1 MKIWISK
8 NSEVSV
14 REQIVTQISVGLAS
28 GDIRPGE
35 KLPST
40 RELARRFGIHPNT
53 VSSAYRELA
62 AAGVLMVRRGSGIFA
77 SPAAD
82 GAEHLGNVDRW
93 FAELIASAAAAG
105 FSREQLRTAMTRWLK
120 NTEPADVLLF
130 EPDPGLRDILLE
142 ELSSCLGRPAAAVG
156 FDGISAAARRRPCL
170 LAALYDEKEKVL
182 GRISPNQKVVFLNVN
197 SVTASLANQVK
208 PAKNE
213 LIAVVSGWEKFL
225 AFARV
230 YLLAAEIEPDRLMV
244 RSTLDPAWGRGLSSA
259 SIIVCDAL
267 TATLLP
273 DDGRLRVFRLIH
285 EASLAELRNLL
296 G

>member
-1 MKIWISK
+1 LKIWISK

-14 REQIVTQISVGLAS
+14 REQIVTQISVGIAS

-62 AAGVLMVRRGSGIFA
+62 AAGVLTARRGSGIFA
-77 SPAAD
+77 SPAVD
-82 GAEHLGNVDRW
+82 GAGHSADVDRW
-93 FAELIASAAAAG
+93 FADLIASAAAAG
-105 FSREQLRTAMTRWLK
+105 FNREQVRAAMKRWLRK
-120 NTEPADVLLF
+120 TEPADVLLF
-130 EPDPGLRDILLE
+130 EPDPGLREIILE
-142 ELSSCLGRPAAAVG
+142 ELSSYLGRPAAAVG
-156 FDGISAAARRRPCL
+156 LDWISANSRRRPTVL
-170 LAALYDEKEKVL
+170 TALYDKKEKVL
-182 GRISPNQKVVFLNVN
+182 GRMASNQRVFFLNVN

-208 PAKNE
+208 PANNE
-213 LIAVVSGWEKFL
+213 LIAVVSGWERFL
-225 AFARV
+225 AVARV
-230 YLLAAEIEPDRLMV
+230 YLLAAEIEPDRLLI
-244 RSTLDPAWGRGLSSA
+244 RSTLDPAWARGLGSA
-259 SIIVCDAL
+259 SIIVCDAHA
-267 TATLLP
+267 ATLLP

>member
-62 AAGVLMVRRGSGIFA
+62 AAGVLTVRRGSGIFA
-77 SPAAD
+77 APAPD
-82 GAEHLGNVDRW
+82 GAGHQGDVDRW
-93 FAELIASAAAAG
+93 FADVIASATAAG
-105 FSREQLRTAMTRWLK
+105 FSRDQLRAAMTRWLK
-120 NTEPADVLLF
+120 NTEPAEVLLY
-130 EPDPGLRDILLE
+130 EPDSGLRDIILE
-142 ELSSCLGRPAAAVG
+142 ELTSYLGRPAVPVG
-156 FDGISAAARRRPCL
+156 FDGIAANSRRRPTVL
-170 LAALYDEKEKVL
+170 TALYDEKEKVL
-182 GRISPNQKVVFLNVN
+182 DRIAPNQKVVFLNVN
-197 SVTASLANQVK
+197 SVTASLANQVR

-230 YLLAAEIEPDRLMV
+230 YLLAAEIEPDRLLI
-244 RSTLDPAWGRGLSSA
+244 RSTLDPAWARGLSSA
-259 SIIVCDAL
+259 SIIVCDAHA
-267 TATLLP
+267 ATLLP

-285 EASLAELRNLL
+285 QASLAELRNLL